1 MFSDT
6 FDTQDGFALPLV
18 LGISAMITIIILT
31 ISDSVSRKIA
41 VTTELVNHVQAELA
55 AVSGFNQALYF
66 LLQSTYTSTG
76 LHIHSSV
83 PPPGPDTES
92 VTGSDARSNIR
103 SGTGSDN
110 LSGTFWNLYGDPIV
124 LEPDTVL
131 VLRDTAG
138 MVSPLFP
145 SRVFFQVLS
154 SLSEDVD
161 QPARIMDALNDWQD
175 KDDFRRL
182 NGAEAWDYR
191 ERGLPYTPRNAYI
204 QSLSELYLI
213 KHVEPDLIAGM
224 SGHLVY
230 WPSDNINYLTMPE
243 DLLKMVIQNDDITG
257 QILTFRENRQLS
269 PTLFTALTGIRPAME
284 TTFYPSGRIQITVT
298 AEKQTA
304 RSRIQAVVSLS
315 PAGDIPYTLYSWR
328 H

>member
-1 MFSDT
+1 MF
-6 FDTQDGFALPLV
+6 FDIFHRQDGFALPLV
-18 LGISAMITIIILT
+18 LGITTMITIIILT

-55 AVSGFNQALYF
+55 AVSGFNQTLYF
-66 LLQSTYTSTG
+66 LLQSTYAPTG
-76 LHIHSSV
+76 VQVHSPQ
-83 PPPGPDTES
+83 PPPGADSTSEE
-92 VTGSDARSNIR
+92 
-103 SGTGSDN
+103 N
-110 LSGTFWNLYGDPIV
+110 LSGTFWNLYGSPIS
-124 LEPDTVL
+124 LGPDTTL

-138 MVSPLFP
+138 MVSPLLP
-145 SRVFFQVLS
+145 SHAFFQVLS
-154 SLSEDVD
+154 SLSEDAD

-213 KHVEPDLIAGM
+213 KHVKPDLIAGM
-224 SGHLVY
+224 SDHLVY
-230 WPSDNINYLTMPE
+230 WPTDSTNYLTMPE
-243 DLLKMVIQNDDITG
+243 ELIKMVIQDDALTG

-269 PTLFTALTGIRPAME
+269 PTLFTALTGIQPAME
-284 TTFYPSGRIQITVT
+284 TTFFPSGRIQITVT
-298 AEKQTA
+298 AEVETA
-304 RSRIQAVVSLS
+304 KSRIQAVVSPRS
-315 PAGDIPYTLYSWR
+315 AGDIPYTLYSWR